1 MAVNFPSTPD
11 PDQLYTYG
19 DRSWIWTGTYWRS
32 TSVGSFG
39 TLSVTGNTTLNGSL
53 TVNGS
58 TGLYGQVLTSTG
70 TGLQWTVQTGGGGGG
85 GASNVP
91 IKTFNILG
99 DFGTLIGTA
108 RFYPPTQDTIK
119 SIILTVANTV
129 TTNLMVGLYRNNNFL
144 QFFSIAAGTS
154 YAKYTQLNYIIQ
166 TNESYTVNVVAG
178 NGTNL
183 SMALFNIDL

>member
-1 MAVNFPSTPD
+1 MAVNFPSNPTSN
-11 PDQLYTYG
+11 QTYTYG

-32 TSVGSFG
+32 TSIGSF
-39 TLSVTGNTTLNGSL
+39 GSL
-53 TVNGS
+53 TVSGNITLNGALIANGS
-58 TGLYGQVLTSTG
+58 PGTSGQVLTSTG
-70 TGLQWTVQTGGGGGG
+70 SGLQWAAGGTGGGGG

-119 SIILTVANTV
+119 SIVLAVANILQS
-129 TTNLMVGLYRNNNFL
+129 NLMVGLYRNNEFL
-144 QFFSIAAGTS
+144 QFFTVNAGTT
-154 YAKYTQLNYIIQ
+154 YAKYTGLNYILQ

-183 SMALFNIDL
+183 SMSLFNIDL

>member
-32 TSVGSFG
+32 TSLGSFTELTVG
-39 TLSVTGNTTLNGSL
+39 GDITLNGAL
-53 TVNGS
+53 IANGFPGTS
-58 TGLYGQVLTSTG
+58 GQVLTSTG
-70 TGLQWTVQTGGGGGG
+70 TGLAWAAGGTGGGG

-119 SIILTVANTV
+119 SVVLAVANILQS
-129 TTNLMVGLYRNNNFL
+129 NLMVGLYRNNEFL
-144 QFFSIAAGTS
+144 QFFTVNAGTT
-154 YAKYTQLNYIIQ
+154 YAKYTGLNYIIQ

-178 NGTNL
+178 IATNL